1 MDVFLFCFVFVHCGS
16 LQNPSAM
23 VCLKEVLMNFRL
35 RAITLSCVCVEG
47 WVGEGGG
54 KGVSDEWGERGG
66 SDGYEKT

>member
-1 MDVFLFCFVFVHCGS
+1 
-16 LQNPSAM
+16 M